1 MCSKEHANLGLG
13 ETRICGSDS
22 QPREG
27 CGLWTQ
33 VGVSGVTIPRNA
45 TAVDSLGARTV
56 AHEHAPVP
64 HSEDWFCSKA
74 NSTLVEKQNEK

>member
-27 CGLWTQ
+27 CRLWTQ

-45 TAVDSLGARTV
+45 TAVESLGARTV